1 MKKRIIPMNLQ
12 LFAEG
17 GDGGNNNQQNND
29 NNSQNDAGN
38 GFQFDY
44 EKLANIVAG
53 RQTVTEDKVLS
64 GYFRQQGLSKEEADQ
79 AINEFK
85 AQKAKNTPDVTTL
98 QTNLANSNK
107 ALINERVNNQ
117 AILAAVELGIET
129 KSIPYILKLAD
140 MSEAADAEGKV
151 DAEKVKAAINKVLED
166 VPALKGQGDNQQG
179 GNNNQSGGFRVG
191 GGNNNQNEQNQED
204 MLRNIFGI
212 KKS

>member
-1 MKKRIIPMNLQ
+1 MKKRFIPMNLQ

-17 GDGGNNNQQNND
+17 GDGGTGNQQNNNQQD
-29 NNSQNDAGN
+29 NSGN

-79 AINEFK
+79 AMREFK
-85 AQKAKNTPDVTTL
+85 EQKAKNTPDVTTL

-107 ALINERVNNQ
+107 ALIDEKVNNQ
-117 AILAAVELGIET
+117 AILTAVELGIDT

-140 MSEAADAEGKV
+140 MTKVVDAEGKV
-151 DAEKVKAAINKVLED
+151 NADEVKAAINKVLED
-166 VPALKGQGDNQQG
+166 VPAFKGQSGNQ
-179 GNNNQSGGFRVG
+179 NNNDNQSGGFKFG
-191 GGNNNQNEQNQED
+191 GGANNNNENQED
-204 MLRNIFGI
+204 MLRNIFGV